1 MAAVHHSKV
10 KYTWLQSTIG
20 SHISNSSR
28 ESSGQCWVTVN
39 KKDGSVAERLRAQS
53 FDTSELDWIMTTHLA
68 ASTDIWVWLLVA
80 GFVALLILG
89 FAFLIIE
96 FPGLLDCL
104 LYKDMPKEEGEE
116 QEEVHRLT
124 GRKRVKS
131 RSYESS
137 NYENVMRLSRQVSNR
152 VRKISF
158 KRAAEADEGG
168 GSRDRQPGFVRKI
181 SRRMRGR
188 QRQPDEESMQEEEEE
203 EREVVREKKE
213 GGFVR
218 KLSNR
223 MRRRTSEDGGQW
235 MGRKSKEGGRR
246 KHKRQEDG
254 KSLATMEEGEEL
266 SGDNDGD
273 SEEVTERK
281 GSEEVKKE
289 MLDDGETTSGTVG
302 ERAWTFVRSLSTR
315 TKKTSGQSNEAP
327 EIGDERNNIENA
339 IEESKETEI
348 HEENELDDR
357 ISENEDTG
365 FQESKKVKG
374 WARVRK
380 ISSSFRGSKAS
391 EPSPKGKK
399 KKSKNIKGVVVPG
412 KSKRRGSD
420 FFKKTSRKGSY
431 VDLEELDKRRKKG
444 CAGIFPQVEV
454 FGEDTDREGYEGDGE
469 VTGAEEGKVYKAGL
483 KEVEKG
489 REDNC
494 DTFKRPTIP
503 DLVHCSDTTRTTL

>member
-1 MAAVHHSKV
+1 
-10 KYTWLQSTIG
+10 
-20 SHISNSSR
+20 
-28 ESSGQCWVTVN
+28 
-39 KKDGSVAERLRAQS
+39 
-53 FDTSELDWIMTTHLA
+53 MTTHLA
-68 ASTDIWVWLLVA
+68 ASTDIWLWLLVA
-80 GFVALLILG
+80 GFVALLILA

-104 LYKDMPKEEGEE
+104 MYKDMPKEEGEE

-124 GRKRVKS
+124 GRRRVKS
-131 RSYESS
+131 RVYQSS
-137 NYENVMRLSRQVSNR
+137 NYENVMRLSRQVSDG

-158 KRAAEADEGG
+158 KRAEADGG
-168 GSRDRQPGFVRKI
+168 NRDKQPSFVRKI
-181 SRRMRGR
+181 SRRIRGKT
-188 QRQPDEESMQEEEEE
+188 DEENLQEEEEE
-203 EREVVREKKE
+203 EEKGVVNEEKE

-246 KHKRQEDG
+246 KQREEEG

-266 SGDNDGD
+266 AEDKDGD
-273 SEEVTERK
+273 SEEETERK
-281 GSEEVKKE
+281 GSEGVEKE
-289 MLDDGETTSGTVG
+289 MLDDEETSGTVG

-315 TKKTSGQSNEAP
+315 TKKASGQSNEAP
-327 EIGDERNNIENA
+327 EIVEERNNLESSIEV
-339 IEESKETEI
+339 SKETEI

-357 ISENEDTG
+357 ISENEDSG
-365 FQESKKVKG
+365 FQETKKVKG

-391 EPSPKGKK
+391 VPSPKSKK

-431 VDLEELDKRRKKG
+431 VD
-444 CAGIFPQVEV
+444 
-454 FGEDTDREGYEGDGE
+454 
-469 VTGAEEGKVYKAGL
+469 
-483 KEVEKG
+483 
-489 REDNC
+489 
-494 DTFKRPTIP
+494 
-503 DLVHCSDTTRTTL
+503 S

>member
-1 MAAVHHSKV
+1 M
-10 KYTWLQSTIG
+10 
-20 SHISNSSR
+20 
-28 ESSGQCWVTVN
+28 
-39 KKDGSVAERLRAQS
+39 
-53 FDTSELDWIMTTHLA
+53 MTTHLA
-68 ASTDIWVWLLVA
+68 TSTDIWVWLLVA

-124 GRKRVKS
+124 GRRRIKS

-158 KRAAEADEGG
+158 KRAEADGG
-168 GSRDRQPGFVRKI
+168 NRDRQPGFVRKI

-188 QRQPDEESMQEEEEE
+188 PDEESLQVEEEEKG
-203 EREVVREKKE
+203 VSEKKE
-213 GGFVR
+213 RGFVR

-246 KHKRQEDG
+246 KQRREEE

-266 SGDNDGD
+266 PEDKD
-273 SEEVTERK
+273 SEEETERK
-281 GSEEVKKE
+281 GTEELKKE
-289 MLDDGETTSGTVG
+289 MLDDEETSGTVS

-315 TKKTSGQSNEAP
+315 TKKASDQSNEAP
-327 EIGDERNNIENA
+327 EIIEERNNLESSIEV
-339 IEESKETEI
+339 SKETEI

-357 ISENEDTG
+357 ISENEDSG
-365 FQESKKVKG
+365 FQETKKVKG

-380 ISSSFRGSKAS
+380 ISSSFRGSKTS
-391 EPSPKGKK
+391 EPSPKSKK
-399 KKSKNIKGVVVPG
+399 KKTKNIKGVVVPG

-431 VDLEELDKRRKKG
+431 VDSEDLDKRRKKG

-454 FGEDTDREGYEGDGE
+454 FGDDTDREGYEGDGE
-469 VTGAEEGKVYKAGL
+469 VTGAEEAHGKVYKGTL
-483 KEVEKG
+483 KEVEEEEG
-489 REDNC
+489 RGDSC
-494 DTFKRPTIP
+494 DTFKRTSIP
-503 DLVHCSDTTRTTL
+503 DLVPCSDTTRTTL

>member
-1 MAAVHHSKV
+1 MGSQQKGRISGGGVSFPILPH
-10 KYTWLQSTIG
+10 IG
-20 SHISNSSR
+20 SN
-28 ESSGQCWVTVN
+28 QT
-39 KKDGSVAERLRAQS
+39 RLDQIKR
-53 FDTSELDWIMTTHLA
+53 DWMMTTHLA

-80 GFVALLILG
+80 GFIALLILG

-137 NYENVMRLSRQVSNR
+137 NYQNVMRLSRQVSNR

-158 KRAAEADEGG
+158 KRADGEN
-168 GSRDRQPGFVRKI
+168 RDRQPGFVRKI

-188 QRQPDEESMQEEEEE
+188 PDEESAQEEEQG
-203 EREVVREKKE
+203 VNEKKE

-246 KHKRQEDG
+246 KYKKRDEG

-266 SGDNDGD
+266 SEDGENH
-273 SEEVTERK
+273 SEEETERK
-281 GSEEVKKE
+281 GSEAGRKE
-289 MLDDGETTSGTVG
+289 MLEDEETSGTVS

-327 EIGDERNNIENA
+327 EERNSMEST
-339 IEESKETEI
+339 IEESKESEI
-348 HEENELDDR
+348 HEENELDDG
-357 ISENEDTG
+357 ISENEDSG

-380 ISSSFRGSKAS
+380 ISSSFRGNKAS
-391 EPSPKGKK
+391 EPSPKGK
-399 KKSKNIKGVVVPG
+399 
-412 KSKRRGSD
+412 
-420 FFKKTSRKGSY
+420 
-431 VDLEELDKRRKKG
+431 DLLPIIFLVLMGAD
-444 CAGIFPQVEV
+444 AGI
-454 FGEDTDREGYEGDGE
+454 
-469 VTGAEEGKVYKAGL
+469 
-483 KEVEKG
+483 
-489 REDNC
+489 
-494 DTFKRPTIP
+494 
-503 DLVHCSDTTRTTL
+503 VHEIE

>member
-1 MAAVHHSKV
+1 
-10 KYTWLQSTIG
+10 
-20 SHISNSSR
+20 
-28 ESSGQCWVTVN
+28 
-39 KKDGSVAERLRAQS
+39 
-53 FDTSELDWIMTTHLA
+53 MTAHLA

-104 LYKDMPKEEGEE
+104 LYKDIPKEDGEE

-124 GRKRVKS
+124 GRKRIKS

-158 KRAAEADEGG
+158 KRAEADEGG
-168 GSRDRQPGFVRKI
+168 GRGRARQPGFVRKI

-188 QRQPDEESMQEEEEE
+188 QPDEESVQEEEE
-203 EREVVREKKE
+203 EREVVSEKKE

-246 KHKRQEDG
+246 KQKRQEEG

-273 SEEVTERK
+273 SEEATERK
-281 GSEEVKKE
+281 VSGEVKKE
-289 MLDDGETTSGTVG
+289 MLDDEETSGTVG
-302 ERAWTFVRSLSTR
+302 GRAWTFVRSLSTR

-327 EIGDERNNIENA
+327 EIGEERNNIESA

-348 HEENELDDR
+348 HVENELDDR
-357 ISENEDTG
+357 ISENEDSG

-431 VDLEELDKRRKKG
+431 VDLEDLDKRRKKG

-469 VTGAEEGKVYKAGL
+469 VTGAEEGKVYKVGL
-483 KEVEKG
+483 KEVEQAEKG

>member
-1 MAAVHHSKV
+1 M
-10 KYTWLQSTIG
+10 
-20 SHISNSSR
+20 
-28 ESSGQCWVTVN
+28 
-39 KKDGSVAERLRAQS
+39 
-53 FDTSELDWIMTTHLA
+53 MTTHLA
-68 ASTDIWVWLLVA
+68 ASTDIWIWLLVA
-80 GFVALLILG
+80 GIVALLILG
-89 FAFLIIE
+89 FAFLVIE

-131 RSYESS
+131 RSYEST
-137 NYENVMRLSRQVSNR
+137 NYQNVMRLSRQVSTR

-158 KRAAEADEGG
+158 KRAEADGG
-168 GSRDRQPGFVRKI
+168 NRDRQPGFVRKI

-188 QRQPDEESMQEEEEE
+188 PDEECVQEEE
-203 EREVVREKKE
+203 EREGVNEKKE

-246 KHKRQEDG
+246 KHKRREEG

-266 SGDNDGD
+266 SEDRDGD
-273 SEEVTERK
+273 SEEETERK
-281 GSEEVKKE
+281 ASEGVRKE
-289 MLDDGETTSGTVG
+289 MLEDEETSGKVRG
-302 ERAWTFVRSLSTR
+302 RAWTFVRSLSTR

-327 EIGDERNNIENA
+327 ELGEERNSMESA
-339 IEESKETEI
+339 IEESKESEI

-357 ISENEDTG
+357 ISENEDSG

-380 ISSSFRGSKAS
+380 ISSSFKG
-391 EPSPKGKK
+391 SPKGKK

-431 VDLEELDKRRKKG
+431 VDSDDFDKRRKKG
-444 CAGIFPQVEV
+444 CAGIFAQVEV
-454 FGEDTDREGYEGDGE
+454 FGDDTDREGYEGDGE
-469 VTGAEEGKVYKAGL
+469 VTGAEEAHGKVFNEA
-483 KEVEKG
+483 EEEEG
-489 REDNC
+489 RGETC
-494 DTFKRPTIP
+494 DTFKRPSIP
-503 DLVHCSDTTRTTL
+503 YLAASSDTTRTTL

>member
-1 MAAVHHSKV
+1 M
-10 KYTWLQSTIG
+10 G
-20 SHISNSSR
+20 
-28 ESSGQCWVTVN
+28 TVN
-39 KKDGSVAERLRAQS
+39 EKDGSVAERIHWPALGIGS
-53 FDTSELDWIMTTHLA
+53 DEIMTTHLA

-131 RSYESS
+131 RSYEST
-137 NYENVMRLSRQVSNR
+137 NYQNVMRLSRQVSNR

-158 KRAAEADEGG
+158 KRAEADGG
-168 GSRDRQPGFVRKI
+168 GGRQPGFVRKI

-188 QRQPDEESMQEEEEE
+188 SDIESAQEE
-203 EREVVREKKE
+203 EREDANEKKE

-246 KHKRQEDG
+246 KHKRREEG

-266 SGDNDGD
+266 SEDRDAD
-273 SEEVTERK
+273 SEEETERK
-281 GSEEVKKE
+281 ASEGVRKE
-289 MLDDGETTSGTVG
+289 MLEDEETSGKVRG
-302 ERAWTFVRSLSTR
+302 RAWTFVRSLSTR

-327 EIGDERNNIENA
+327 ELGEERNSMESA
-339 IEESKETEI
+339 IEESKESEI

-357 ISENEDTG
+357 ISENEDSG

-380 ISSSFRGSKAS
+380 ISSSFKG
-391 EPSPKGKK
+391 SPKGKK

-431 VDLEELDKRRKKG
+431 VDSDDFDKRRKKG
-444 CAGIFPQVEV
+444 CAGIFAQVEV
-454 FGEDTDREGYEGDGE
+454 FGDDTDREGYEGDGE
-469 VTGAEEGKVYKAGL
+469 VTGAEEAHGKVFNEA
-483 KEVEKG
+483 EEEEG
-489 REDNC
+489 RGETC
-494 DTFKRPTIP
+494 DTFKRPSIP
-503 DLVHCSDTTRTTL
+503 YLAASSDTTRTTL